1 MGLIATR
8 LAATFS
14 VLVACSLV
22 YTTSAQVR
30 APFQTPVK
38 HSHELLPLTNQ
49 AVQWVG
55 KTTDERQ
62 PVVVSTTPV
71 LVPSKTVLKN
81 NLVQAAGVGTRVGS
95 TFYDFQTN
103 ASMPNRL
110 TYFQDGADKYLQI
123 LWMAAKDSTRDPSTR
138 IPGFNISRGSHY
150 NFLDASDPDNLVVGI
165 ADWKKIETERAGW
178 PSIVQYDDGSVG
190 TPSHTP
196 IKYYLN
202 GGVGNTDF
210 FETFSISSNSE
221 TDLWPRA
228 AIDGLNN
235 VHVIYNKS
243 QGANGAGPHQLI
255 YRRSTDGGLS
265 FGPEV
270 YFTGPSAVYW
280 PQGVTGDNINSAGG
294 DTYSIAA
301 RGSTVVVTFHD
312 YLRTWYRKS
321 TDYGLNWNDPTN
333 GVGIVYTPKYTFLDS
348 AYVGIDS
355 IEVYSDTVVAV
366 STMSDVII
374 DSEGKAHFAIG
385 QYLGFIVQRGPK
397 DQSLGRTNFVND
409 VSSDALYKNTG
420 IWYYK
425 EGDTLIYTV
434 GLAGGGGWDG
444 NGTIV
449 SRRPLSGSSRYPQ
462 LGIDAQ
468 DNIYLAYTSV
478 KTGDVLPMQIDTT
491 PRYSSLEPDTLSD
504 ADGLFGHI
512 YLTHR
517 LKNFP
522 MWSVPVNMT
531 PDGTNSLFGTLCD
544 KVVNNRMYVAYSASE
559 IPGDRVTNVEL
570 EAMPAD
576 IYVDAFDV
584 ALLNPITSVSE
595 AETSSGIVIAI
606 SPNPSDEFARVSIA
620 GGVTGGRIGVS
631 VVGTD
636 GRRIAQ
642 SYSPGVG
649 NDSWDLVIPTRDL
662 TSGAYLLVVEQD
674 GHVVTHRLS
683 VVH

>member
-1 MGLIATR
+1 MGLITTR

-14 VLVACSLV
+14 VLVACLFV

-30 APFQTPVK
+30 APFQTKVK
-38 HSHELLPLTNQ
+38 HLNELLPLTNP
-49 AVQWVG
+49 AVQSVG
-55 KTTDERQ
+55 RTTDERQ
-62 PVVVSTTPV
+62 PVVVSTSPV
-71 LVPSKTVLKN
+71 LIPKKTVSKN
-81 NLVQAAGVGTRVGS
+81 NLMQAAGVGTIVGQ

-110 TYFQDGADKYLQI
+110 TYFQDGSDKYLQI
-123 LWMAAKDSTRDPSTR
+123 LWMAAKDSTRDPTTD

-150 NFLDASDPDNLVVGI
+150 NFLDASDPENLVAGI
-165 ADWKKIETERAGW
+165 EDWQKIESERAGW

-196 IKYYLN
+196 IRYYLN
-202 GGVGNTDF
+202 AGVGTAFDVNTSVS
-210 FETFSISSNSE
+210 TNAE

-228 AIDGLNN
+228 AVDGLNN

-243 QGANGAGPHQLI
+243 QGVNGAGPHQLI
-255 YRRSTDGGLS
+255 YRRSTDAGLS

-270 YFTGPSAVYW
+270 YFTGPNAVYW
-280 PQGVTGDNINSAGG
+280 PDGVTGSNISSAGG

-321 TDYGLNWNDPTN
+321 TDYGLTWDNPTN
-333 GVGIVYTPKYTFLDS
+333 GLGIVYNPTYTYLDS
-348 AYVGIDS
+348 AYIGIDS

-374 DSEGKAHFAIG
+374 DSEGMAHFAIG
-385 QYLGFIVQRGPK
+385 QYLGFIIQRGPT

-409 VSSDALYKNTG
+409 VKEDALYRNTG
-420 IWYYK
+420 IWYFK
-425 EGDTLIYTV
+425 EGDTLIYSV
-434 GLAGGGGWDG
+434 GLAGGGEWDG

-449 SRRPLSGSSRYPQ
+449 SRRLLSGASRYPQ

-468 DNIYLAYTSV
+468 DNIYLTYTSV
-478 KTGDVLPMQIDTT
+478 KTADVLPMQIDTT
-491 PRYSSLEPDTLSD
+491 PRYTALEPDTLSD
-504 ADGLFGHI
+504 VDGLFGHI
-512 YLTHR
+512 YLTHK

-522 MWSVPVNMT
+522 LWSVPVNMT
-531 PDGTNSLFGTLCD
+531 PDGTNSLFATLCD
-544 KVVNNRMYVAYSASE
+544 NVVNNRMYVAYSSSAV
-559 IPGDRVTNVEL
+559 PGDRVTNTEL
-570 EAMPAD
+570 EAMAAD
-576 IYVDAFDV
+576 IYVNAFDI
-584 ALLNPITSVSE
+584 AQLNPITSVNE
-595 AETSSGIVIAI
+595 AETSTGIVIAI
-606 SPNPSDEFARVSIA
+606 SPNPSDEFARVSIT
-620 GGVTGGRIGVS
+620 GVTGGRIGVS

-642 SYSPGVG
+642 SYSPNVT
-649 NDSWDLVIPTRDL
+649 NDSWDLMIPTRDL